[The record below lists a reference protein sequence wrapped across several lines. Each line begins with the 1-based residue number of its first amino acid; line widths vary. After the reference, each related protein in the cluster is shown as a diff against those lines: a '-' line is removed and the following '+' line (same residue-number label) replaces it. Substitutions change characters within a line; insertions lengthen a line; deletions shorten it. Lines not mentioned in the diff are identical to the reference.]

1 MPRPKKVKAEITE
14 KPVRLTI
21 EKKNK
26 VESEPESKVAPE
38 PVSEPV
44 DPVDHMQISD
54 FKGKRTKYLKDLLDK
69 NEETETIVTKMKL
82 LDAKFQEGDM
92 TAVDEILNPK
102 PTQAVFKEL
111 SQEEQCRISINRY
124 MTKKNYEKR
133 FSPAEVDEKMRIY
146 DQKAL
151 IKAAKKLSNLKH

>member
-21 EKKNK
+21 EKKK
-26 VESEPESKVAPE
+26 EVEPEPEPEVAP
-38 PVSEPV
+38 EPV
-44 DPVDHMQISD
+44 DPVDHIQVSD

-69 NEETETIVTKMKL
+69 NEETEAIVTKMKL

-92 TAVDEILNPK
+92 NAVDEILNPK

-151 IKAAKKLSNLKH
+151 IKAAKKLSNLK